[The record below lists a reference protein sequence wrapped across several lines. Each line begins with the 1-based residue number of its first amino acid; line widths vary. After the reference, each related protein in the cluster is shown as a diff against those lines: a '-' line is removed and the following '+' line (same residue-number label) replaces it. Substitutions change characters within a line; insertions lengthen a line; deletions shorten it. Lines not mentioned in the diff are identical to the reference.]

1 MSVPVP
7 SPSKEALERLLA
19 RFDDIPDE
27 EVPPELIPKLEEIR
41 KELRLATVCYLVF
54 VAQAVDD
61 LTFSLSVYAVLD
73 G

>member
-41 KELRLATVCYLVF
+41 KELRLATVCYLI
-54 VAQAVDD
+54 
-61 LTFSLSVYAVLD
+61 LCCS
-73 G
+73 GR